1 MNIEVNKTNV
11 KVEGNNLVIELTEE
25 LRKSLGMRQ
34 SKPLYECKVGNIFI
48 DNIGNEWYVVEQDND
63 NNRTKVW
70 RKELLDGTYK
80 FDSKSNDFSN
90 SEIKNFLND
99 ENGNILNDI
108 YKGFG
113 KENVLVDTVDLLSM
127 DGLDTYGTCNC
138 KVHLGTFDDYR
149 KARKNGMFREENEKS
164 FLLDTP
170 DSTKE
175 GYSSSYVQIV
185 RSLGRVCYG
194 DCGWYGCGVR
204 PFCFLDSSICVSV
217 KQRIYGNK

>member
-34 SKPLYECKVGNIFI
+34 EKQLYECKVGNVIV
-48 DNIGNEWYVVEQDND
+48 DDIGNEWYVVEQDIE

-70 RKELLDGTYK
+70 KKELIDGTYK
-80 FDSKSNDFSN
+80 FDNGSNDFRT
-90 SEIKNFLND
+90 SEIKNVLND
-99 ENGNILNDI
+99 ENGKILSDI

-113 KENVLVDTVDLLSM
+113 KENVLLDTVDLLSM

-149 KARKNGMFREENEKS
+149 KARKNGMFRTENEKP
-164 FLLDTP
+164 FWLDTP
-170 DSTKE
+170 DSTNE
-175 GYSSSYVQIV
+175 GCSASCVQVV
-185 RSLGRVCYG
+185 RRDGGV
-194 DCGWYGCGVR
+194 GCDGCCWDGYGVR
-204 PFCFLDSSICVSV
+204 PFCSLDSSICVSV
-217 KQRIYGNK
+217 E

>member
-34 SKPLYECKVGNIFI
+34 SKPLYECKVGNIII

-63 NNRTKVW
+63 NNKTKVW

-113 KENVLVDTVDLLSM
+113 KESVLVDTVDLLSL
-127 DGLDTYGTCNC
+127 DGLNTYGTCDC

-149 KARKNGMFREENEKS
+149 KARKNGMFRTENEKP
-164 FLLDTP
+164 FWLDTP
-170 DSTKE
+170 NSTNE
-175 GYSSSYVQIV
+175 GDSSSCVQVV
-185 RSLGRVCYG
+185 RSRG
-194 DCGWYGCGVR
+194 DVNYDGCGWGDRGVR
-204 PFCFLDSSICVSV
+204 PFCSLESSICVSV
-217 KQRIYGNK
+217 E

>member
-34 SKPLYECKVGNIFI
+34 EKQLYECKVGNVIV
-48 DNIGNEWYVVEQDND
+48 DDIGNEWYVVEQDIE

-70 RKELLDGTYK
+70 KKELIDGTYK
-80 FDSKSNDFSN
+80 FDNGSNDFRT
-90 SEIKNFLND
+90 SEIKNVLND
-99 ENGNILNDI
+99 ENGKILSDI

-113 KENVLVDTVDLLSM
+113 KENVLLDTVDLLSM

-149 KARKNGMFREENEKS
+149 KARKNGMFRTENEKP
-164 FLLDTP
+164 FWLDTP
-170 DSTKE
+170 DSTNE
-175 GYSSSYVQIV
+175 GCSASGVQV
-185 RSLGRVCYG
+185 VDSRGRVSCRG
-194 DCGWYGCGVR
+194 CGWNVYGVR
-204 PFCFLDSSICVSV
+204 PFCSLDSSICVSV
-217 KQRIYGNK
+217 E

>member
-34 SKPLYECKVGNIFI
+34 EKQLYECKVGNVIV
-48 DNIGNEWYVVEQDND
+48 DDIGNEWYVVEQDIE

-70 RKELLDGTYK
+70 KKELIDGTYK
-80 FDSKSNDFSN
+80 FDNGSNDFRT
-90 SEIKNFLND
+90 SEIKNVLND
-99 ENGNILNDI
+99 ENGKILSDI

-113 KENVLVDTVDLLSM
+113 KENVLLDTVDLLSM

-149 KARKNGMFREENEKS
+149 KARKNGMFRTENEKP
-164 FLLDTP
+164 FWLDTP
-170 DSTKE
+170 DSTNE
-175 GYSSSYVQIV
+175 GCSASYVRIV
-185 RSLGRVCYG
+185 NGGGGVGCRGCSWG
-194 DCGWYGCGVR
+194 DCGVR
-204 PFCFLDSSICVSV
+204 PFCSLDSSICVSV
-217 KQRIYGNK
+217 E

>member
-34 SKPLYECKVGNIFI
+34 EKQLYECKVGNVIV
-48 DNIGNEWYVVEQDND
+48 DDIGNEWYVVEQDIE

-70 RKELLDGTYK
+70 KKELIDGTYK
-80 FDSKSNDFSN
+80 FDNGSNDFRT
-90 SEIKNFLND
+90 SEIKNVLND
-99 ENGNILNDI
+99 ENGKILSDI

-113 KENVLVDTVDLLSM
+113 KENVLLDTVDLLSM

-149 KARKNGMFREENEKS
+149 KARKNGMFRTENEKP
-164 FLLDTP
+164 FWLDTP
-170 DSTKE
+170 DSTNE
-175 GYSSSYVQIV
+175 GCSASCVRIV
-185 RSLGRVCYG
+185 NSDGGVFY
-194 DCGWYGCGVR
+194 CGCNWGVCGVR
-204 PFCFLDSSICVSV
+204 PFCSLDSSICVSV
-217 KQRIYGNK
+217 E

>member
-34 SKPLYECKVGNIFI
+34 EKQLYECKVGNVIV
-48 DNIGNEWYVVEQDND
+48 DDIGNEWYVVEQDIE

-70 RKELLDGTYK
+70 KKELIDGTYK
-80 FDSKSNDFSN
+80 FDNGSNDFRT
-90 SEIKNFLND
+90 SEIKNVLND
-99 ENGNILNDI
+99 ENGKILSDI

-113 KENVLVDTVDLLSM
+113 KENVLLDTVDLLSM

-149 KARKNGMFREENEKS
+149 KARKNGMFRTENEKP
-164 FLLDTP
+164 FWLDTP
-170 DSTKE
+170 DSTNE
-175 GYSSSYVQIV
+175 GCSASYVRIV
-185 RSLGRVCYG
+185 NRRG
-194 DCGWYGCGVR
+194 DVGCNDCRWDGCGVR
-204 PFCFLDSSICVSV
+204 PFCSLDSSICVSV
-217 KQRIYGNK
+217 E

>member
-34 SKPLYECKVGNIFI
+34 SKPLYECKVGNVIV
-48 DNIGNEWYVVEQDND
+48 DNIGNEWYVVEHDNK

-80 FDSKSNDFSN
+80 FDSESNDFRT
-90 SEIKNFLND
+90 SEIKNMLND
-99 ENGNILNDI
+99 ESEKILTDI

-127 DGLDTYGTCNC
+127 DGLDTYGIYNC

-149 KARKNGMFREENEKS
+149 KARKNGMFRTENEKP
-164 FLLDTP
+164 FWLDTP
-170 DSTKE
+170 NSTNE
-175 GYSSSYVQIV
+175 GYSSSCVQIV
-185 RSLGRVCYG
+185 HSGGHVSYDGC
-194 DCGWYGCGVR
+194 DWYDRGVR
-204 PFCFLDSSICVSV
+204 PFCSLESSICVSV
-217 KQRIYGNK
+217 E

>member
-34 SKPLYECKVGNIFI
+34 EKQLYECKVGNVIV
-48 DNIGNEWYVVEQDND
+48 DDIGNEWYVVEQDIE

-70 RKELLDGTYK
+70 KKELIDGTYK
-80 FDSKSNDFSN
+80 FDNGSNDFRT
-90 SEIKNFLND
+90 SEIKNVLND
-99 ENGNILNDI
+99 ENGKILSDI

-113 KENVLVDTVDLLSM
+113 KENVLLDTVDLLSM

-149 KARKNGMFREENEKS
+149 KARKNGMFRTENEKP
-164 FLLDTP
+164 FWLDTP
-170 DSTKE
+170 DSTNE
-175 GYSSSYVQIV
+175 GCSASCVRLVNCSGGVYYSDCSW
-185 RSLGRVCYG
+185 G
-194 DCGWYGCGVR
+194 DCGVR
-204 PFCFLDSSICVSV
+204 PFCSLDSSICVSV
-217 KQRIYGNK
+217 E

>member
-34 SKPLYECKVGNIFI
+34 EKQLYECKVGNVIV
-48 DNIGNEWYVVEQDND
+48 DDIGNEWYVVEQDIE

-70 RKELLDGTYK
+70 KKELIDGTYK
-80 FDSKSNDFSN
+80 FDNGSNDFRT
-90 SEIKNFLND
+90 SEIKNVLND
-99 ENGNILNDI
+99 ENGKILSDI

-113 KENVLVDTVDLLSM
+113 KENVLLDTVDLLSM

-149 KARKNGMFREENEKS
+149 KARKNGMFRTENEKP
-164 FLLDTP
+164 FWLDTP
-170 DSTKE
+170 DSTNE
-175 GYSSSYVQIV
+175 GCSASCVQV
-185 RSLGRVCYG
+185 VHGDGNVYYD
-194 DCGWYGCGVR
+194 DCGWFGYGVR
-204 PFCFLDSSICVSV
+204 PFCSLDSSICVSV
-217 KQRIYGNK
+217 E

>member
-34 SKPLYECKVGNIFI
+34 EKQLYECKVGNVIV
-48 DNIGNEWYVVEQDND
+48 DDIGNEWYVVEQDIE

-70 RKELLDGTYK
+70 KKELIDGTYK
-80 FDSKSNDFSN
+80 FDNGSNDFRT
-90 SEIKNFLND
+90 SEIKNVLND
-99 ENGNILNDI
+99 ENGKILSDI

-113 KENVLVDTVDLLSM
+113 KENVLLDTVDLLSM

-149 KARKNGMFREENEKS
+149 KARKNGMFRTENEKP
-164 FLLDTP
+164 FWLDTP
-170 DSTKE
+170 DSTNE
-175 GYSSSYVQIV
+175 GCSASYVQIV
-185 RSLGRVCYG
+185 YGYG
-194 DCGWYGCGVR
+194 DVGCDDCCWGGYGVR
-204 PFCFLDSSICVSV
+204 PFCSLDSSICVSV
-217 KQRIYGNK
+217 E

>member
-34 SKPLYECKVGNIFI
+34 EKQLYECKVGNVIV
-48 DNIGNEWYVVEQDND
+48 DDIGNEWYVVEQDIE

-70 RKELLDGTYK
+70 KKELIDGTYK
-80 FDSKSNDFSN
+80 FDNGSNDFRT
-90 SEIKNFLND
+90 SEIKNVLND
-99 ENGNILNDI
+99 ENGKILSDI

-113 KENVLVDTVDLLSM
+113 KENVLLDTVDLLSM

-149 KARKNGMFREENEKS
+149 KARKNGMFRTENEKP
-164 FLLDTP
+164 FWLDTP
-170 DSTKE
+170 DSTNE
-175 GYSSSYVQIV
+175 GCSASCVQV
-185 RSLGRVCYG
+185 VDSRGCVGYCDCYWR
-194 DCGWYGCGVR
+194 DCGVR
-204 PFCFLDSSICVSV
+204 PFCSLDSSICVSV
-217 KQRIYGNK
+217 E

>member
-34 SKPLYECKVGNIFI
+34 EKQLYECKVGNVIV
-48 DNIGNEWYVVEQDND
+48 DDIGNEWYVVEQDIE

-70 RKELLDGTYK
+70 KKELIDGTYK
-80 FDSKSNDFSN
+80 FDNGSNDFRT
-90 SEIKNFLND
+90 SEIKNVLND
-99 ENGNILNDI
+99 ENGKILSDI

-113 KENVLVDTVDLLSM
+113 KENVLLDTVDLLSM

-149 KARKNGMFREENEKS
+149 KARKNGMFRTENEKP
-164 FLLDTP
+164 FWLDTP
-170 DSTKE
+170 DSTNE
-175 GYSSSYVQIV
+175 GCSASCVQVVYSGGDVGC
-185 RSLGRVCYG
+185 LVCF
-194 DCGWYGCGVR
+194 WRGCGVR
-204 PFCFLDSSICVSV
+204 PFCSLDSSICVSV
-217 KQRIYGNK
+217 E

>member
-34 SKPLYECKVGNIFI
+34 EKQLYECKVGNVIV
-48 DNIGNEWYVVEQDND
+48 DDIGNEWYVVEQDIE

-70 RKELLDGTYK
+70 KKELIDGTYK
-80 FDSKSNDFSN
+80 FDNGSNDFRT
-90 SEIKNFLND
+90 SEIKNVLND
-99 ENGNILNDI
+99 ENGKILSDI

-113 KENVLVDTVDLLSM
+113 KENVLLDTVDLLSM

-149 KARKNGMFREENEKS
+149 KARKNGMFRTENEKP
-164 FLLDTP
+164 FWLDTP
-170 DSTKE
+170 DSTNE
-175 GYSSSYVQIV
+175 GCSASYVRIV
-185 RSLGRVCYG
+185 NRRGDV
-194 DCGWYGCGVR
+194 DCGGCFWGGFGVR
-204 PFCFLDSSICVSV
+204 PFCSLDSSICVSV
-217 KQRIYGNK
+217 E